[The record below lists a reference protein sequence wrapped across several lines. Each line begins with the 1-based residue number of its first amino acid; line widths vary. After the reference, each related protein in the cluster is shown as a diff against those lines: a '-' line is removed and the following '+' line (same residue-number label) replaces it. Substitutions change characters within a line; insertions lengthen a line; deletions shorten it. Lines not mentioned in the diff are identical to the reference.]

1 LAFTANY
8 GTYESKNGVALN
20 AAVGLGDRVQL
31 NGGVGFG
38 VNDQV
43 VGGRVG
49 LRMGW

>member
-1 LAFTANY
+1 LALLTP
-8 GTYESKNGVALN
+8 EALLS
-20 AAVGLGDRVQL
+20 GLGDRVQL